1 MEAANLASIA
11 MQMIS
16 GLATSAGTSVGTAA
30 GEEVSRLVRD
40 RLRGSQEGRAAL
52 TQLDQEPG
60 SPEAESQVRTILTRA
75 LADDPDFATR
85 LETAATQNTLHAG
98 RDMTVQTVSVSSS
111 TVKGTINIGPL
122 TITKSRGAY
131 LALGA
136 AVIALALL
144 LALGTY
150 GAVQVISINNSPSTP
165 SPDPTTTPAT
175 PSTGSTTTP
184 QAGSGPKLEPI
195 TTRNAAKAVMPDQ
208 SVLPAGWSA
217 AGEPDVVTASEAKYP
232 VDPDDPPL
240 EGGIELT
247 GPDYG
252 ITLQMDFFETAASAS
267 NRFNRYDI
275 IAGWEIDQHSE
286 SLAMPKIGDDSMA
299 FIDYTPSD
307 HVAGMVA
314 AARIGTIT
322 CQVAATDT
330 VHPAD
335 HADEVFAF
343 TRMCIQR
350 AKQGQQRRTP
360 EASWKPAPSHGHR
373 LPCLGAGAGKGSRLV
388 AGVVADPHRQCLE
401 GADSLALMRR

>member
-1 MEAANLASIA
+1 METPDLASIV

-40 RLRGSQEGRAAL
+40 RLGRSQEGRAAL

-60 SPEAESQVRTILTRA
+60 SSEAESQVRTVLTRA

-131 LALGA
+131 LALIA
-136 AVIALALL
+136 AVIVLALL
-144 LALGTY
+144 LVLGTY
-150 GAVQVISINNSPSTP
+150 GTVQAIFINDS
-165 SPDPTTTPAT
+165 PAT
-175 PSTGSTTTP
+175 RSTDSTTAP
-184 QAGSGPKLEPI
+184 HAGNGLKLKPI
-195 TTRNAAKAVMPDQ
+195 TTKNAAKAIMPDQ
-208 SVLPAGWSA
+208 SALPVGWSA
-217 AGEPDVVTASEAKYP
+217 AGEPDVTDEGAA
-232 VDPDDPPL
+232 PL

-252 ITLQMDFFETAASAS
+252 ITLEVGFFETAASAS
-267 NRFNRYDI
+267 KTLNRSDI
-275 IAGWEIDQHSE
+275 LAGWEIDQHSE
-286 SLAMPKIGDDSMA
+286 SLAMPKIGDGSMA

-314 AARIGTIT
+314 AARIGTIM
-322 CQVAATDT
+322 CQLAATDT
-330 VHPAD
+330 VDPAD
-335 HADEVFAF
+335 YADEVFAF

-350 AKQGQQRRTP
+350 AEQGQQGKTP
-360 EASWKPAPSHGHR
+360 DA
-373 LPCLGAGAGKGSRLV
+373 
-388 AGVVADPHRQCLE
+388 VVE
-401 GADSLALMRR
+401 TG